1 MTISANRKYINAV
14 FNFDVETFKTL
25 LKTEPFDKSLLSD
38 IKFADDVPCPIYWIT
53 QCWEIIFEHPED
65 WNEDYRG
72 VIAEN
77 KKRNLEI
84 KQIFTD
90 VYNVDFKPI
99 DFYNTN
105 FGFFRDE
112 RDATCDD
119 IFVGESRNGLMAK
132 GYRGIDIDL
141 YIAVNKF
148 DFAEVEKLLE
158 TGANPACRFPDDIDC
173 MERIGVECSYLEI
186 ELHNIIIGNK
196 HHNPTDNGAQALID
210 LIGLAA
216 HESMY
221 SLLSKYN
228 LNKNE

>member
-1 MTISANRKYINAV
+1 MDVNRKYINAV

-25 LKTEPFDKSLLSD
+25 LNTEPFDKSLLSD
-38 IKFADDVPCPIYWIT
+38 IKFANDAPCPIYRIT

-65 WNEDYRG
+65 WNENYRG

-90 VYNVDFKPI
+90 IYNVDFKPI

-105 FGFFRDE
+105 FCFFRDE
-112 RDATCDD
+112 RDATCEDV
-119 IFVGESRNGLMAK
+119 FVGESRNELMAK

-141 YIAVNKF
+141 YVAVNKF

-158 TGANPACRFPDDIDC
+158 TGANPACRFSDDTDC
-173 MERIGVECSYLEI
+173 IGRISIECSFLET
-186 ELHNIIIGNK
+186 ELQDIIIYNK
-196 HHNPTDNGAQALID
+196 HHSPTDNDVQALID
-210 LIGLAA
+210 LIGLAT

-228 LNKNE
+228 LNKND

>member
-1 MTISANRKYINAV
+1 MDANRKYINAV
-14 FNFDVETFKTL
+14 FNFDVEAFKIL
-25 LKTEPFDKSLLSD
+25 LNTESFDKSLLSD
-38 IKFADDVPCPIYWIT
+38 IKFANDVSCPIYWIT

-65 WNEDYRG
+65 WNGNYRG
-72 VIAEN
+72 IIAEN

-90 VYNVDFKPI
+90 IYNVDFKPI

-105 FGFFRDE
+105 FWFFRDE
-112 RDATCDD
+112 RDTTYEDV
-119 IFVGESRNGLMAK
+119 FVGESRNELMAK

-141 YIAVNKF
+141 YVAVNKF

-158 TGANPACRFPDDIDC
+158 TGANPACRFPDDTDC
-173 MERIGVECSYLEI
+173 IGRIGIECSFLET
-186 ELHNIIIGNK
+186 ELQDIIIYNK
-196 HHNPTDNGAQALID
+196 HHNPTDNGTQALID

-228 LNKNE
+228 LNKND

>member
-1 MTISANRKYINAV
+1 MTMNANRKYINAI
-14 FNFDVETFKTL
+14 FNFDVETFKAL
-25 LKTEPFDKSLLSD
+25 LDKEPFDKSLLAD

-65 WNEDYRG
+65 WNENHRG
-72 VIAEN
+72 IIAEN

-90 VYNVDFKPI
+90 MYNVDFKPI

-105 FGFFRDE
+105 FWFFRDE
-112 RDATCDD
+112 RDATCEEV
-119 IFVGESRNGLMAK
+119 FFGEDRNELMAK
-132 GYRGIDIDL
+132 GYRDIDIDL

-148 DFAEVEKLLE
+148 DFAEVEKLLKI
-158 TGANPACRFPDDIDC
+158 GARPDCEFPDDDNC
-173 MERIGVECSYLEI
+173 MDRIGTECSYLET
-186 ELHNIIIGNK
+186 ELQDIIIYNK
-196 HHNPTDNGAQALID
+196 HRNAIYDGAQPLID

-221 SLLSKYN
+221 SLLSKYDLRGN
-228 LNKNE
+228 V

>member
-1 MTISANRKYINAV
+1 MNANRKYINTV
-14 FNFDVETFKTL
+14 FNFDVGTFKTL

-38 IKFADDVPCPIYWIT
+38 IKFAYDIPCPIYWIT

-65 WNEDYRG
+65 WNENCRS
-72 VIAEN
+72 VITEN

-90 VYNVDFKPI
+90 MYNVDFKPI

-105 FGFFRDE
+105 FVFFRDE
-112 RDATCDD
+112 RDATYEDV
-119 IFVGESRNGLMAK
+119 FVGESRNELIAK

-148 DFAEVEKLLE
+148 DFAEVEKLLAA
-158 TGANPACRFPDDIDC
+158 GANPACMFPDDIDC
-173 MERIGVECSYLEI
+173 MGRIGVECSYLEL
-186 ELHNIIIGNK
+186 ELHNIIIDNK
-196 HHNPTDNGAQALID
+196 HHNLTDNGAQALID

-216 HESMY
+216 HEIMY
-221 SLLSKYN
+221 SLLAKYN
-228 LNKNE
+228 

>member
-1 MTISANRKYINAV
+1 MNANRKYINAV

-25 LKTEPFDKSLLSD
+25 LNTEPFDKSLLSD
-38 IKFADDVPCPIYWIT
+38 IKFADDAPCPIYWIT

-65 WNEDYRG
+65 WNENYRG

-90 VYNVDFKPI
+90 IYNVDFKSI

-105 FGFFRDE
+105 FWFFRDE
-112 RDATCDD
+112 RDATCEDV
-119 IFVGESRNGLMAK
+119 FVGESRRELMAK

-141 YIAVNKF
+141 YVAVNKF
-148 DFAEVEKLLE
+148 DFAEVEKLLKI
-158 TGANPACRFPDDIDC
+158 GANPACRFPDDTDC
-173 MERIGVECSYLEI
+173 IGRIGIECSFLETV
-186 ELHNIIIGNK
+186 LQNIIIYNK
-196 HHNPTDNGAQALID
+196 HHNPAGNGAQALID

-221 SLLSKYN
+221 SMLSKYN
-228 LNKNE
+228 LNNND

>member
-1 MTISANRKYINAV
+1 MNTNRKYINAV
-14 FNFDVETFKTL
+14 FNFDIETFRTL
-25 LKTEPFDKSLLSD
+25 LNTEPFDKSLLSD
-38 IKFADDVPCPIYWIT
+38 IKFADNATCPIYWIT

-65 WNEDYRG
+65 WNENYRG
-72 VIAEN
+72 IIAEN
-77 KKRNLEI
+77 KKRNLEV

-90 VYNVDFKPI
+90 MYNVDFKPI

-105 FGFFRDE
+105 FDFFRDE
-112 RDATCDD
+112 RDATCEDV
-119 IFVGESRNGLMAK
+119 FVGDSKNELIAK

-148 DFAEVEKLLE
+148 DFAEVEKLLNI
-158 TGANPACRFPDDIDC
+158 GANPACRFPDDIDC
-173 MERIGVECSYLEI
+173 MGRIGVECSYLEI
-186 ELHNIIIGNK
+186 ELQDIIIYNK
-196 HHNPTDNGAQALID
+196 HHKQIGNDAQSLID

-228 LNKNE
+228 LNKNG